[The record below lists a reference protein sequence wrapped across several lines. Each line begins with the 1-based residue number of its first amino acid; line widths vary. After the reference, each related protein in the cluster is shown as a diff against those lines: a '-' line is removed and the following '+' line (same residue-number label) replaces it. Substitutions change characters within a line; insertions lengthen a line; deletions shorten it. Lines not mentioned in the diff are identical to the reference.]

1 MTPLFLPSTPV
12 RESSY
17 PGLNQCSFI
26 LPAGFRQE
34 EGRMATTCPIL
45 VEQDIPVRLRD
56 GVTIRVDI
64 FRPAGTERVPVI
76 MGWSSYGKRASWLT
90 LDLFGHPTRM
100 DVKKEWEDGLNKFEG
115 PNPAYWVAHGYAVAA
130 PDPRGVFMSEGD
142 IQAWGPQEA
151 RDEYDVIEWLA
162 ARPWCNGKIGL
173 SGTSMLAMTQYF
185 VAALRPPH
193 LAAIA
198 PCEGA
203 SDLYKDNLARGGI
216 PANLFASQIFSHV
229 YGNGR
234 TEDLAGMIAREPL
247 YNEYWASK
255 AAELE
260 RIITP
265 AYIVASWT
273 NLVHTG
279 GTFRAWER
287 ISSAEKWLR
296 VHNTHEWHEYYR
308 PDHVEELR
316 RFFDYYLK
324 GRENGWPDTPRVRLA
339 VLNPG
344 HEDILD
350 RKESEFPLNRE
361 KYRLF
366 HLGEQEKLSESP
378 LEHGVTLRYVPEKE
392 SAVFRMVCRQDM
404 EVTGY
409 IMLRLWVEAEGADD
423 MDLFAF
429 VRKRDGEGRLLL
441 SRVVTGRTFAGAN
454 GRLRVSLRES
464 GEMAPYR
471 PDPFF
476 RTEKKLSPG
485 EIVPVDIGFWPTA
498 MRWNRGEILELVV
511 CGHDLLIRP
520 EFPDMPAEK
529 TINRGTHVLH
539 LGGDF
544 DSFLALPCIEIP

>member
-1 MTPLFLPSTPV
+1 MNPLFVPSTPISA
-12 RESSY
+12 SSY
-17 PGLNQCSFI
+17 PGLNEHSFI

-45 VEQDIPVRLRD
+45 VEQDIPVHLRD

-64 FRPAGTERVPVI
+64 FRPVGTEKVPVL

-115 PNPAYWVAHGYAVAA
+115 PNPAYWVAHGYAVAS

-162 ARPWCNGKIGL
+162 AQSWCNGKVGL

-203 SDLYKDNLARGGI
+203 SDLYRDNLARGGM
-216 PANLFASQIFSHV
+216 PAKLFASQIFSHV

-234 TEDLAGMIAREPL
+234 TEDLAGMIDREPL
-247 YNEYWASK
+247 YGEYWASK
-255 AAELE
+255 AAALE
-260 RIITP
+260 RIVTP

-287 ISSAEKWLR
+287 ISSPEKWLR
-296 VHNTHEWHEYYR
+296 VHNTHEWHEYYH

-324 GRENGWPDTPRVRLA
+324 GINNNWPDTPRVRLA

-350 RKESEFPLNRE
+350 RNESEFPLKRQQYRRLYLAEQNR
-361 KYRLF
+361 
-366 HLGEQEKLSESP
+366 LSESP
-378 LEHGVTLRYVPEKE
+378 LAHSAAVRYVPGEE
-392 SAVFRMVCRQDM
+392 YATFRIGCDRDM
-404 EVTGY
+404 EITGY
-409 IMLRLWVEAEGADD
+409 IMLKLWVEVEGSDD

-441 SRVVTGRTFAGAN
+441 SRVVTGRIFAGAN

-464 GEMAPYR
+464 EESTPYR
-471 PDPFF
+471 PEPSSVRKRSSVEAKSFPYASASGPCPCAG
-476 RTEKKLSPG
+476 TGEKCWSWSSADTTCSYGQSFPTCLQRKTSTG
-485 EIVPVDIGFWPTA
+485 EP
-498 MRWNRGEILELVV
+498 M
-511 CGHDLLIRP
+511 C
-520 EFPDMPAEK
+520 
-529 TINRGTHVLH
+529 
-539 LGGDF
+539 
-544 DSFLALPCIEIP
+544 CI

>member
-378 LEHGVTLRYVPEKE
+378 SNTASRCVMFRKRKAPCSAWSAGRTWKSPATSCSGSGWRRKAPTTWTFSPLCASATVKAACCSAGWSQGAPLPEPTGACAFPCGRAEKWRRTGPNPSSARKKSSAPEKSFPWT
-392 SAVFRMVCRQDM
+392 SASGPRPCAG
-404 EVTGY
+404 TGEKFWNLSSAGTTCSY
-409 IMLRLWVEAEGADD
+409 GPSFPICPRKKPSTGAP
-423 MDLFAF
+423 MCCIW
-429 VRKRDGEGRLLL
+429 
-441 SRVVTGRTFAGAN
+441 AGTSTPS
-454 GRLRVSLRES
+454 SLC
-464 GEMAPYR
+464 
-471 PDPFF
+471 
-476 RTEKKLSPG
+476 
-485 EIVPVDIGFWPTA
+485 PV
-498 MRWNRGEILELVV
+498 
-511 CGHDLLIRP
+511 
-520 EFPDMPAEK
+520 
-529 TINRGTHVLH
+529 
-539 LGGDF
+539 
-544 DSFLALPCIEIP
+544 